1 MKRPV
6 PEALRAAR
14 RSLDAIPAVRLL
26 QDWTWVDDVAVWVLH
41 CEISIQSSDN
51 NLVPDRT
58 EWFVLVSSDYPY
70 GYLEFFPSKKNSLSR
85 TFPHQMFNGEGKSNF
100 SWREGNIC
108 LSSSSEIFKG
118 RFIDAEPFEIDWRLH
133 WRFERAIQW
142 LNAASENQL
151 RLAGEPFELPDFPK
165 RFQKTL
171 SSVVFNENAASF
183 SQWQQIADLMG
194 LVDLHPLQQRT
205 NALVAKAFRSTKGQE
220 LFRPDWGKI
229 LTEMNSSKVLGLWIR
244 LTQAPIL
251 EPWQAPSNWKELREV
266 FRNQQCDLDELLRS
280 TLRLIRTETIQVL
293 LIGFPIPSEIGSS
306 PSRIHWQCQKM
317 PALSSGQETA
327 KGFRHNE
334 LGYWRRDR
342 TELLRDSHELCW
354 TNSENW
360 SSDQIMT
367 RGHFSQR
374 LTSKKIL
381 LIGAGSLGSVIGE
394 MLVRGGLTELLIID
408 SDVLEVGN
416 LCRHTLTTNELQKSK
431 SVELSRRL
439 NCISPHVKAEA
450 FVCDF
455 PPLSEAQ
462 SMSIQQCDLILDCTG
477 SDLVI
482 QKIENFQWESEKF
495 FVSMSLGMEAKRLF
509 LFATKGTKFSSESF
523 RSSLNPWLVKE
534 REEYGDKP
542 MPWSGIGCWH
552 PVFPAKVNDVW
563 MLAAVAVKCL
573 NTLVES
579 TLIQENMM
587 VFEQETSTDND
598 WFQGIRRVDEYK

>member
-1 MKRPV
+1 MKQPI
-6 PEALRAAR
+6 PEALRTAR
-14 RSLDAIPAVRLL
+14 RSLDAISAVRLL
-26 QDWTWVDDVAVWVLH
+26 QDWSWADNLARWVLH
-41 CEISIQSSDN
+41 CEISIQSSN
-51 NLVPDRT
+51 SNLVPERT

-85 TFPHQMFNGEGKSNF
+85 TFPHQMFNGEGKS
-100 SWREGNIC
+100 SLPWREGNIC
-108 LSSSSEIFKG
+108 LSSNSGIFK
-118 RFIDAEPFEIDWRLH
+118 RRLLDAEPFEIDWRLH

-142 LNAASENQL
+142 LDAASEDQL

-183 SQWQQIADLMG
+183 SQWQQISDLIG

-205 NALVAKAFRSTKGQE
+205 NALVAKVFRSIKGQE
-220 LFRPDWGKI
+220 LFRPDWGKT
-229 LTEMNSSKVLGLWIR
+229 LTEMGSSRILGLWVR
-244 LTQAPIL
+244 LPQAPIL
-251 EPWQAPSNWKELREV
+251 EPWQAPSTWKELREV
-266 FRNQQCDLDELLRS
+266 FRNQQFDLDELLQS
-280 TLRLIRTETIQVL
+280 ALRFIRTETIHFL
-293 LIGFPIPSEIGSS
+293 FIGFPIPSEIGRS
-306 PSRIHWQCQKM
+306 PSQIHWQCLKM

-334 LGYWRRDR
+334 FGYWRRDR
-342 TELLRDSHELCW
+342 TELLRDSHELRW

-367 RGHFSQR
+367 RGRFSQS

-381 LIGAGSLGSVIGE
+381 LIGAGALGSMIGE
-394 MLVRGGLTELLIID
+394 MLVRGGLTELLIVD

-431 SVELSRRL
+431 SAELSRRL

-450 FVCDF
+450 FACDF
-455 PPLSEAQ
+455 PPISEVQ
-462 SMSIQQCDLILDCTG
+462 SMSIRQCDLILDCTG

-482 QKIENFQWESEKF
+482 QKLEDFQWISEKF
-495 FVSMSLGMEAKRLF
+495 FISMSLGMEARRLF
-509 LFATKGTKFSSESF
+509 IFATKGIKFPSESF
-523 RSSLNPWLVKE
+523 RRSLSPWLVKE

-552 PVFPAKVNDVW
+552 PVFPARVNDVW
-563 MLAAVAVKCL
+563 MFAAVAVKCL
-573 NTLVES
+573 NTLLES
-579 TLIQENMM
+579 TSIQEKMM
-587 VFEQETSTDND
+587 VFEQEVSAEND
-598 WFQGIRRVDEYK
+598 WFQGIRRVDGYE